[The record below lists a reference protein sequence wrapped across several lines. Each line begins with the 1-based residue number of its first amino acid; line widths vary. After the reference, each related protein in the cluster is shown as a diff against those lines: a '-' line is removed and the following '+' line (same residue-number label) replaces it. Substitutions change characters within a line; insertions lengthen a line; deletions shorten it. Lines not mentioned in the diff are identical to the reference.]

1 MKFNKHGIINWKC
14 FLKELKAIKSLR
26 DIIETPV
33 NSPFGERTIKVDG
46 IALENPIFTVIGS
59 FKLQN
64 SFQTSEQNIALRFLQ
79 KENVSKK
86 LLSVC

>member
-1 MKFNKHGIINWKC
+1 MVSLIENTFFDK
-14 FLKELKAIKSLR
+14 LKAIISLR
-26 DIIETPV
+26 FDIDTPV

-46 IALENPIFTVIGS
+46 IAMENPIFTVIGS